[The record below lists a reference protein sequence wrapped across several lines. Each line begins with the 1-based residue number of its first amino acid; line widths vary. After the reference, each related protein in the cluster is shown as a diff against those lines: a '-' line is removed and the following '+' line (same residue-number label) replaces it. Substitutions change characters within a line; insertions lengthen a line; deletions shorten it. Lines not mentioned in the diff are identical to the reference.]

1 MDSLIENLLKVEA
14 TDHRKIQEEIQENL
28 RSLGYYA
35 ELEKRIWAK
44 VEKEKKPIVG
54 QFYFWVTAI
63 SFYRFIFLEFGIFS
77 RRFL

>member
-1 MDSLIENLLKVEA
+1 VSPLVENLLKVQA

-44 VEKEKKPIVG
+44 IEKEKKPIAG
-54 QFYFWVTAI
+54 QLI
-63 SFYRFIFLEFGIFS
+63 L
-77 RRFL
+77 